1 MSAAKSTTYYQGV
14 VTQIRHA
21 GTLVIDRNGL
31 GESNSSSNMR
41 IVDALGER
49 AATKQPAVQPL
60 VKTNGNAVEHG
71 VPDRDSDHRIAQWF
85 KDWRKPVRHWLSR
98 RASVPAAELD
108 DLAQEVFLR
117 LLRYSE
123 KTVVENPFGYL
134 LRIAG
139 NVASEWRERARVSKP
154 HEQVWLDDLLIEP
167 EQEPE
172 NSVCQAGADE
182 NVQAAVDKLPPR
194 QRQVLLLRV
203 NEGLTYKQ
211 IAERL
216 KLSPRVVLRDLSR
229 AYSQLRMRL
238 DREDLK

>member
-1 MSAAKSTTYYQGV
+1 M
-14 VTQIRHA
+14 
-21 GTLVIDRNGL
+21 LVIDHQSH
-31 GESNSSSNMR
+31 GEVKMTSPAR
-41 IVDALGER
+41 AVDARRETV
-49 AATKQPAVQPL
+49 ASETPESVDQ
-60 VKTNGNAVEHG
+60 GNSKN
-71 VPDRDSDHRIAQWF
+71 RFAQWF

-123 KTVVENPFGYL
+123 KTAVENPLGYL

-139 NVASEWRERARVSKP
+139 NVASEWRERARISKP
-154 HEQVWLDDLLIEP
+154 HDQQWLEDLLIEP
-167 EQEPE
+167 DQEPE
-172 NSVCQAGADE
+172 NSVGQAGSDA

-194 QRQVLLLRV
+194 QRQVLMLRV

-216 KLSPRVVLRDLSR
+216 ELSPRVVLRDLSR
-229 AYSQLRMRL
+229 AYSQLRTRL
-238 DREDLK
+238 DPQDLK

>member
-1 MSAAKSTTYYQGV
+1 M
-14 VTQIRHA
+14 
-21 GTLVIDRNGL
+21 IDRGSY
-31 GESNSSSNMR
+31 GDVEVGSSAR
-41 IVDALGER
+41 AVDAHRE
-49 AATKQPAVQPL
+49 PAVSEALEP
-60 VKTNGNAVEHG
+60 VDHGNSNN
-71 VPDRDSDHRIAQWF
+71 RFAQWF

-117 LLRYSE
+117 LLRYSD
-123 KTVVENPFGYL
+123 KTAVENPLGYL

-139 NVASEWRERARVSKP
+139 NVASEWRTRARVSKP
-154 HEQVWLDDLLIEP
+154 HDQEWLEDLLIEP
-167 EQEPE
+167 DQEPQ
-172 NSVCQAGADE
+172 NSVSQAGSDA

-216 KLSPRVVLRDLSR
+216 QLSPRVVLRDLSR
-229 AYSQLRMRL
+229 AYSQLRTRL
-238 DREDLK
+238 DPEDLK

>member
-1 MSAAKSTTYYQGV
+1 M
-14 VTQIRHA
+14 
-21 GTLVIDRNGL
+21 IDRSYGDVEV
-31 GESNSSSNMR
+31 GSPAR
-41 IVDALGER
+41 TVDARREPDASEALE
-49 AATKQPAVQPL
+49 PVDP
-60 VKTNGNAVEHG
+60 GNSKN
-71 VPDRDSDHRIAQWF
+71 RFAQWF

-123 KTVVENPFGYL
+123 KTAVENPLGYL
-134 LRIAG
+134 LRIAS

-154 HEQVWLDDLLIEP
+154 HDQVWLEELQIEP
-167 EQEPE
+167 DQEPE
-172 NSVCQAGADE
+172 NSVSQAGSDA

-194 QRQVLLLRV
+194 QRQVLQLRV

-216 KLSPRVVLRDLSR
+216 ELSPRIVLRDLSR
-229 AYSQLRMRL
+229 AYSQLRMQL

>member
-1 MSAAKSTTYYQGV
+1 MRV
-14 VTQIRHA
+14 VDGR
-21 GTLVIDRNGL
+21 
-31 GESNSSSNMR
+31 
-41 IVDALGER
+41 GER
-49 AATKQPAVQPL
+49 SSATEP
-60 VKTNGNAVEHG
+60 VKTSLVPAAAPAPDG
-71 VPDRDSDHRIAQWF
+71 VADNRIAQWF

-98 RASVPAAELD
+98 RAAVPAAELD

-123 KTVVENPFGYL
+123 NTAVENPLGYL

-154 HEQVWLDDLLIEP
+154 HDQEWLDDLLIES

-172 NSVCQAGADE
+172 NSVCQARTDE
-182 NVQAAVDKLPPR
+182 NVQNAVDKLPPR

-216 KLSPRVVLRDLSR
+216 ALSPRVVLRDLSR
-229 AYSQLRMRL
+229 AYSQLRTRL

>member
-1 MSAAKSTTYYQGV
+1 M
-14 VTQIRHA
+14 
-21 GTLVIDRNGL
+21 LVIDRRSHGEVGVTSPARTADVREASVASEGL
-31 GESNSSSNMR
+31 EP
-41 IVDALGER
+41 VD
-49 AATKQPAVQPL
+49 Q
-60 VKTNGNAVEHG
+60 GNAKN
-71 VPDRDSDHRIAQWF
+71 RFAQWF

-123 KTVVENPFGYL
+123 KTAVENPLGYL

-154 HEQVWLDDLLIEP
+154 HDQEWLEDLLIEP
-167 EQEPE
+167 DQEPE
-172 NSVCQAGADE
+172 NSVSQAGSDA
-182 NVQAAVDKLPPR
+182 NVQAAVDKLPWR
-194 QRQVLLLRV
+194 QRQILLLRV

-216 KLSPRVVLRDLSR
+216 QLSPRIVLRDLSR

-238 DREDLK
+238 DPEDLK

>member
-1 MSAAKSTTYYQGV
+1 M
-14 VTQIRHA
+14 
-21 GTLVIDRNGL
+21 LVIDRRSHGEVEVTSRARTADVCEGSVASEGL
-31 GESNSSSNMR
+31 GP
-41 IVDALGER
+41 VDQGSAKNR
-49 AATKQPAVQPL
+49 F
-60 VKTNGNAVEHG
+60 
-71 VPDRDSDHRIAQWF
+71 AQWF

-123 KTVVENPFGYL
+123 KTAVENPLGYL

-154 HEQVWLDDLLIEP
+154 HDQEWLEDLLIEP
-167 EQEPE
+167 DQEPE
-172 NSVCQAGADE
+172 NSVSQAGSDA
-182 NVQAAVDKLPPR
+182 NVQAAVDKLPSR
-194 QRQVLLLRV
+194 QRQILLLRV

-216 KLSPRVVLRDLSR
+216 QLSPRIVLRDLSR

-238 DREDLK
+238 DPEDLK

>member
-1 MSAAKSTTYYQGV
+1 LRVVDGTRDERSAETNSAHTPIGAATNGDGD
-14 VTQIRHA
+14 H
-21 GTLVIDRNGL
+21 RNG
-31 GESNSSSNMR
+31 
-41 IVDALGER
+41 
-49 AATKQPAVQPL
+49 
-60 VKTNGNAVEHG
+60 
-71 VPDRDSDHRIAQWF
+71 DHRNGDHRVGDHRVGDHRVAQWF

-98 RASVPAAELD
+98 RAAVPAAELD
-108 DLAQEVFLR
+108 DLAQEVFVR

-154 HEQVWLDDLLIEP
+154 HGQEWLDELLIES

-172 NSVCQAGADE
+172 NSVCQARTDAS
-182 NVQAAVDKLPPR
+182 VQAAVDKLPGR

-203 NEGLTYKQ
+203 NEGLTYRQ

-216 KLSPRVVLRDLSR
+216 EVSPRIVLRDLSR

>member
-1 MSAAKSTTYYQGV
+1 MTSPART
-14 VTQIRHA
+14 
-21 GTLVIDRNGL
+21 
-31 GESNSSSNMR
+31 
-41 IVDALGER
+41 VDARRETV
-49 AATKQPAVQPL
+49 ASPAPEPVDQSNP
-60 VKTNGNAVEHG
+60 KN
-71 VPDRDSDHRIAQWF
+71 RFAQWF

-123 KTVVENPFGYL
+123 KTAVENPLGYL

-154 HEQVWLDDLLIEP
+154 HDQEWLEDLLIEP
-167 EQEPE
+167 DQEPE
-172 NSVCQAGADE
+172 NSVSQAGSDA

-216 KLSPRVVLRDLSR
+216 ELSPRVVLRDLSR
-229 AYSQLRMRL
+229 AYSQLRTRL
-238 DREDLK
+238 DPEDLK

>member
-1 MSAAKSTTYYQGV
+1 MF
-14 VTQIRHA
+14 
-21 GTLVIDRNGL
+21 VIDRRSYGDVEV
-31 GESNSSSNMR
+31 GSPAR
-41 IVDALGER
+41 TVDAPP
-49 AATKQPAVQPL
+49 AAAGSAAPGPVDH
-60 VKTNGNAVEHG
+60 GNS
-71 VPDRDSDHRIAQWF
+71 RNRFAQWF

-123 KTVVENPFGYL
+123 NTAVENPLGYL

-154 HEQVWLDDLLIEP
+154 HDREWLEELQIEP
-167 EQEPE
+167 DQEPE
-172 NSVCQAGADE
+172 NSVSQARSDA
-182 NVQAAVDKLPPR
+182 NVQAAVEKLPPR

-216 KLSPRVVLRDLSR
+216 ELSPRAVLRDLSR
-229 AYSQLRMRL
+229 AYSQLRTRL
-238 DREDLK
+238 DPEDLK

>member
-1 MSAAKSTTYYQGV
+1 VDAHGEHSAAKDPATAAAKT
-14 VTQIRHA
+14 A
-21 GTLVIDRNGL
+21 
-31 GESNSSSNMR
+31 
-41 IVDALGER
+41 DAVNHR
-49 AATKQPAVQPL
+49 VAT
-60 VKTNGNAVEHG
+60 HG
-71 VPDRDSDHRIAQWF
+71 SDNRIAQWF

-123 KTVVENPFGYL
+123 KTVVENPLGYL

-154 HEQVWLDDLLIEP
+154 HDREWLDDLPIES

-172 NSVCQAGADE
+172 NSVCQARTDE
-182 NVQAAVDKLPPR
+182 NVQAAVDKLPFR

-216 KLSPRVVLRDLSR
+216 SLSPRAVLRDLSR

>member
-1 MSAAKSTTYYQGV
+1 MA
-14 VTQIRHA
+14 
-21 GTLVIDRNGL
+21 VIDRRSY
-31 GESNSSSNMR
+31 GELDVGSR
-41 IVDALGER
+41 ARPDDARREP
-49 AATKQPAVQPL
+49 AASDTPEPADHGT
-60 VKTNGNAVEHG
+60 TNN
-71 VPDRDSDHRIAQWF
+71 RFTQWF
-85 KDWRKPVRHWLSR
+85 KEWRKPVRHWLSR

-123 KTVVENPFGYL
+123 KTAVENPLGYL

-154 HEQVWLDDLLIEP
+154 HDQEWLEELQIEP
-167 EQEPE
+167 DQEPE
-172 NSVCQAGADE
+172 NSVNQARSDA
-182 NVQAAVDKLPPR
+182 NVQAAVDQLPLR

-216 KLSPRVVLRDLSR
+216 ELSPRIVLRDLSR
-229 AYSQLRMRL
+229 AYSQLRTRL
-238 DREDLK
+238 DPGDLK

>member
-1 MSAAKSTTYYQGV
+1 VASEGPPSGDQG
-14 VTQIRHA
+14 
-21 GTLVIDRNGL
+21 
-31 GESNSSSNMR
+31 SSNNR
-41 IVDALGER
+41 F
-49 AATKQPAVQPL
+49 
-60 VKTNGNAVEHG
+60 
-71 VPDRDSDHRIAQWF
+71 AQWF

-123 KTVVENPFGYL
+123 KTAVENPLGYL

-139 NVASEWRERARVSKP
+139 NVASEWRERARVCKP
-154 HEQVWLDDLLIEP
+154 HDQEWLEDLLIEP
-167 EQEPE
+167 DQEPE
-172 NSVCQAGADE
+172 NSVSQARSDA

-216 KLSPRVVLRDLSR
+216 ELSPRVVLRDLSR
-229 AYSQLRMRL
+229 AYSQLRTRL
-238 DREDLK
+238 DPEDLK